1 MTETAPSVPR
11 VRPDSRPLAL
21 AAIVSLTLAVSVAHY
36 LTPPTHPLLHNIF
49 QRLYYLPL
57 LLACASYGVRGGLL
71 TAGTIAVLYVPHIV
85 LHWMHDPVYQANQAL
100 EIGLLALVGLVGG
113 ILSDRERSLRHEAE
127 EVAAERDRALEDL
140 RETVETL
147 RKADRLATLGT
158 LAAGMAHEIRNPLG
172 AMGGALEILEGD
184 YPVEHPHR
192 EFVEILRQEV
202 DRLGRVAGK
211 YLDFARPQLP
221 DSRPVDINATVRS
234 ATELLERSAARA
246 GVRISSHL
254 QADLRP
260 AMADPVQLHQALV
273 NLILNGIQSM
283 GSGGELEVTT
293 RGEKDRIRI
302 EVRDHGPG
310 LPEVPVDRLFEP
322 FFSTRPGGTGL
333 GLAVSRQIA
342 VSHEGRLTA
351 EAAEGGGARFR
362 LDIPEA
368 PAGGTS

>member
-1 MTETAPSVPR
+1 MTETALP
-11 VRPDSRPLAL
+11 VRGERANHRPLAI
-21 AAIVSLTLAVSVAHY
+21 AGIVSLTIAVSVAHY

-57 LLACASYGVRGGLL
+57 LVACASYGARGGLL
-71 TAGTIAVLYVPHIV
+71 TAGAIALLYVPHIV

-113 ILSDRERSLRHEAE
+113 ILSDRERSLRREAE
-127 EVAAERDRALEDL
+127 KVAVERDRALGDL
-140 RETVETL
+140 RETVESL

-172 AMGGALEILEGD
+172 AMGGALEILEAD
-184 YPVEHPHR
+184 YPVDHPHR
-192 EFVEILRQEV
+192 EFVEIVRQEV

-211 YLDFARPQLP
+211 YLDFARPQVP
-221 DSRPVDINATVRS
+221 DSRPVDVNGTVRS

-246 GVRISSHL
+246 AVRISSRL
-254 QADLRP
+254 QPDLRP

-283 GSGGELEVTT
+283 PSGGELEVTT
-293 RGEKDRIRI
+293 RSEKDRIRI
-302 EVRDHGPG
+302 DVRDHGAG
-310 LPEVPVDRLFEP
+310 LPDVPVDRLFEP
-322 FFSTRPGGTGL
+322 FFSTRPDGTGL

-342 VSHEGRLTA
+342 VSHDGRLTA
-351 EAAEGGGARFR
+351 ETAEGGGARFS
-362 LDIPEA
+362 LELPEA
-368 PAGGTS
+368 SAEGAA